1 MKAGDLLA
9 IDIFSGAGGLSE
21 GLRLAGFR
29 VCLAVES
36 GVDPHSTYAMNHPGT
51 ETLQIPIQEI
61 KSFESKLNLLGYKKK
76 EIDLVAGGPPCQ
88 GFSIANT
95 RTRGAKNGHSKL
107 IRQFFRTVD
116 EIRPYTFLME
126 NVPGMDGLNEG
137 RVINRLISRF
147 ESIGYNVSK
156 MRLTASDYG
165 VPQHRSRIFIVG
177 CQGSKI
183 SEPEKSHGP
192 NGRKG
197 YVTVKKAIIGDLP
210 PLRNKCGSR
219 EMEYI
224 GPARNGY
231 QRWIREGCSILHD
244 HKTTECG
251 SDVKKRLRLIKQG
264 RNLRSLMDEGKIP
277 KELLIRID
285 HGGVY
290 RRLELD
296 QPSITIVNFRKAM
309 IIHPVENRLL
319 TIREAAR
326 LQSFQDRYR
335 FSGRI
340 GAMQQVIGDSV
351 PPLLAKALAGQIRTQ
366 LLLH

>member
-1 MKAGDLLA
+1 MRGDDLLA

-21 GLRLAGFR
+21 GLRLAGFK

-36 GVDPHSTYAMNHPGT
+36 GVDPFSTYVMNHPGT
-51 ETLQIPIQEI
+51 EALQISIQEI
-61 KSFESKLNLLGYKKK
+61 KSFESQLNLLGYKKK

-95 RTRGAKNGHSKL
+95 RTRGAGNGHSKL
-107 IRQFFRTVD
+107 IWQFFRTVD

-126 NVPGMDGLNEG
+126 NVPGMGGLNEG
-137 RVINRLISRF
+137 KLINKLISKF

-183 SEPEKSHGP
+183 PEPEQSHGP

-219 EMEYI
+219 EMEYF

-231 QRWIREGCSILHD
+231 QRWMREGCPVLHD
-244 HKTTECG
+244 NITTKCG
-251 SDVKKRLRLIKQG
+251 LDVKKRLKLIKPGQ
-264 RNLRSLMDEGKIP
+264 NLRSQMDEGKIP
-277 KELLIRID
+277 EELLIRID

-340 GAMQQVIGDSV
+340 GAMQQVIGDCV
-351 PPLLAKALAGQIRTQ
+351 PPLLAKAIASRIMTELRR
-366 LLLH
+366 